1 MMMTNSQLMTGTA
14 LNLCLDRQGESTLF
28 LIKQPIYL
36 FFLNFKAFQST
47 TKGGFFSESEIRFSN
62 LPISQKII
70 PKNYPEL
77 EI

>member
-14 LNLCLDRQGESTLF
+14 LNLCLDRQGEPTHF

-47 TKGGFFSESEIRFSN
+47 TNFFGYLFGSKVIDF
-62 LPISQKII
+62 
-70 PKNYPEL
+70 
-77 EI
+77 